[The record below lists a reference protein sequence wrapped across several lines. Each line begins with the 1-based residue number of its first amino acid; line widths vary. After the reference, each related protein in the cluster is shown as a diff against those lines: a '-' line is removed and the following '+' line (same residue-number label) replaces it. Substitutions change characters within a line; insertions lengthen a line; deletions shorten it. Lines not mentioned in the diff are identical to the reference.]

1 MHVMPTWLSN
11 CTFSFSLT
19 LNLVYNVSYV
29 PLLILETDSQEFV
42 KLWKEG
48 ANQRSVGAYQ
58 RHHRESSDDARR
70 RQFWG
75 DSIL

>member
-1 MHVMPTWLSN
+1 MPIWPSN
-11 CTFSFSLT
+11 CTFPFSLT
-19 LNLVYNVSYV
+19 VDLVYNESYV
-29 PLLILETDSQEFV
+29 PLLILEIDSQEFV

-75 DSIL
+75 GSIS